1 MDLKVNLKINK
12 AGCKILGYTEAEIL
26 YQSFETFYI
35 QRIKL
40 CFSDILQD
48 KGEKTP
54 PPLKIDFTRRRV
66 KLFPY
71 NGIVIPH

>member
-1 MDLKVNLKINK
+1 MQN
-12 AGCKILGYTEAEIL
+12 LGYTEAEIL
-26 YQSFETFYI
+26 YQSFETLHPAENYA
-35 QRIKL
+35 
-40 CFSDILQD
+40 FSDILQD